1 VPGRPLIAA
10 RFRDNLAGFETPR
23 MVMSRSLVAVVLV
36 LVALGSVPASAQERP
51 QRFTMTPTE
60 GGFVRLD
67 TETGAVS
74 ICTRRDGAWACE
86 PMPEERQALSREIE
100 RLQAENKRL
109 QDELRRSGPAPGV
122 AAPDSGAGDPPV
134 PKERFELPTEK
145 DIDQAFDYL
154 EGIIRKF
161 RDRMKQLGEP
171 EKPSTPL

>member
-1 VPGRPLIAA
+1 
-10 RFRDNLAGFETPR
+10 
-23 MVMSRSLVAVVLV
+23 MSRSLVAVVLV

-86 PMPEERQALSREIE
+86 PIPEERQALSREIE
-100 RLQAENKRL
+100 RLQNENKLL

-171 EKPSTPL
+171 EKPSTPI

>member
-1 VPGRPLIAA
+1 
-10 RFRDNLAGFETPR
+10 
-23 MVMSRSLVAVVLV
+23 MVMSKSLVALILV
-36 LVALGSVPASAQERP
+36 LVALGGVAASAQEHT

-74 ICTRRDGAWACE
+74 ICTRKDSEWACE
-86 PMPEERQALSREIE
+86 PMPEERQALNREVE

-122 AAPDSGAGDPPV
+122 AAPDSQADGPPA
-134 PKERFELPTEK
+134 PKERFELPSEK

-161 RDRMKQLGEP
+161 RDRMKQLDEP
-171 EKPSTPL
+171 KRPGTPL

>member
-1 VPGRPLIAA
+1 
-10 RFRDNLAGFETPR
+10 
-23 MVMSRSLVAVVLV
+23 MSKSLVALILV
-36 LVALGSVPASAQERP
+36 LVALGGVAVSAQEHT

-74 ICTRRDGAWACE
+74 ICTRKDGAWACE

-109 QDELRRSGPAPGV
+109 QDELRRPGPAPGV
-122 AAPDSGAGDPPV
+122 ATPDSQADGPPA
-134 PKERFELPTEK
+134 PKERFELPSEK

-161 RDRMKQLGEP
+161 RDRMKQLDEP
-171 EKPSTPL
+171 KRPGTPL